1 MGFTAYLAVIYLV
14 LLIAD
19 VAAIVKKERTLAV
32 GLTCIMAVG
41 IVTLGWLWCACP
53 M

>member
-1 MGFTAYLAVIYLV
+1 MSFTVYLAVIYLV

-19 VAAIVKKERTLAV
+19 VTAIVKKQRTMAI

-41 IVTLGWLWCACP
+41 ILTLGWLWCACP

>member
-1 MGFTAYLAVIYLV
+1 MSFTVYLAVIYLV

-19 VAAIVKKERTLAV
+19 VTAIVKKERGLAV
-32 GLTCIMAVG
+32 VLTCIMAVG
-41 IVTLGWLWCACP
+41 IVTLGWLWCAFP